1 MSFWCKNQ
9 YDVIIDLMNL
19 SFPALKELCT
29 NKTFSWHTIS
39 NHWKSNLD
47 TYYHFHIIRKRG
59 SKSIILFLGDYRHY
73 VLGIIKK
80 NKKSEICYLFSSYF
94 IQNGNLIIILF
105 ITFTKDRYIL
115 SVKTIVMA
123 HHGKKLNLELH
134 IPVYNFH
141 LPNLVLEKD
150 NIRMKYMRFAICYS
164 L

>member
-1 MSFWCKNQ
+1 
-9 YDVIIDLMNL
+9 MNL

-29 NKTFSWHTIS
+29 NKTFSLHTIS

-47 TYYHFHIIRKRG
+47 TYYQFHIIRKRG
-59 SKSIILFLGDYRHY
+59 SKSILLFLGDYRHY

-80 NKKSEICYLFSSYF
+80 NKNPEICLLFSSYF

-105 ITFTKDRYIL
+105 IALTKDLRPIYPINQNYRYGASL
-115 SVKTIVMA
+115 E
-123 HHGKKLNLELH
+123 KLNLELH

>member
-123 HHGKKLNLELH
+123 HHWKKLNLELH

-150 NIRMKYMRFAICYS
+150 NTRMKYMRFAICYS

>member
-73 VLGIIKK
+73 VYGIIKK
-80 NKKSEICYLFSSYF
+80 NKKPEICLLFSSYF

-105 ITFTKDRYIL
+105 IALTKDLRPIHPINQNYRYGALLEEFKSGIAYICLQL
-115 SVKTIVMA
+115 SFTRS
-123 HHGKKLNLELH
+123 G
-134 IPVYNFH
+134 P
-141 LPNLVLEKD
+141 
-150 NIRMKYMRFAICYS
+150 
-164 L
+164 